1 MDGKPWPG
9 SCWFED
15 ECPYEILHDP
25 DLGPIFE
32 VVSVA
37 VETHHRVEGT
47 GAAKREWDESITS
60 RDGIRFAWDS
70 FGVTKPAHRRRATE
84 WILIAVGAMNEG
96 RSFVSEQDEAELA
109 AARADAERRAQ
120 EYVARQAERE
130 AKRKRK
136 EARDRRREVAQ
147 AAAAKG

>member
-15 ECPYEILHDP
+15 QCPYEILRDP

-37 VETHHRVEGT
+37 VETHHRSEGT
-47 GAAKREWDESITS
+47 GAAKREWDETITT
-60 RDGIRFAWDS
+60 RDGIRYAWDR
-70 FGVTKPAHRRRATE
+70 FGITKPLHRGRAE
-84 WILIAVGAMNEG
+84 GWILLAVAAMNEG
-96 RSFVSEQDEAELA
+96 RTFVSEQDEAELA
-109 AARADAERRAQ
+109 AARADAERRAA

-136 EARDRRREVAQ
+136 EARAKRR
-147 AAAAKG
+147 AAGTATVVR